1 MLLPSPLYTLISL
14 SVELLVPERKEFR
27 CAAEAFESHLARCSA
42 AVSAT
47 EGRKEME
54 SLAKS
59 RMDDLLSAEVGK
71 HDYDWLLTPPGTPV
85 SSYSDKQTSKVAP
98 RSRSNARSV
107 STGKA
112 SKASSIFLSVSQSEK
127 DNSAKPARSSS
138 AMRPSMPNAHSSLT
152 HFSHSR
158 QTALLNTSTASVTS
172 KPSTP
177 GHRSNTKMT
186 PFAPSRSSPSRSSQN
201 SRPSSPTVRPQIGS
215 VASTA
220 AAATRSNSR
229 PSTPTR
235 RASSAA
241 AAAAVASA
249 NIRSTSP
256 APRGRAQAQTKPPE
270 RATSAGRQRRPGTA
284 STQASSPLVTRG
296 RLQEN
301 TSNARSNHK
310 VITASEPAA
319 ARRAVKPAL
328 KSTTDVKQS
337 TGGIRGTSPFPQSTR
352 SAAQKGRPG
361 RSSELGASTCRSV
374 AHHLDAA
381 VSDDDSRN
389 GDVSNGCNGSVLGSE
404 DIAVSLKSA

>member
-1 MLLPSPLYTLISL
+1 MTCYLL
-14 SVELLVPERKEFR
+14 R
-27 CAAEAFESHLARCSA
+27 
-42 AVSAT
+42 
-47 EGRKEME
+47 
-54 SLAKS
+54 
-59 RMDDLLSAEVGK
+59 
-71 HDYDWLLTPPGTPV
+71 LLTPPGTPV
-85 SSYSDKQTSKVAP
+85 SSYSDKQTSKVTP

-112 SKASSIFLSVSQSEK
+112 SKLSVSQSEK

-138 AMRPSMPNAHSSLT
+138 AMRPSMPNAHSSFT
-152 HFSHSR
+152 HFSNSR

-186 PFAPSRSSPSRSSQN
+186 PFTPSRSSPSRSSQN

-215 VASTA
+215 IAPSTSSTA
-220 AAATRSNSR
+220 AAATRTNSR

-235 RASSAA
+235 RASA

-256 APRGRAQAQTKPPE
+256 APRGRAQTQTKPPE
-270 RATSAGRQRRPGTA
+270 RAISTGRQRRPGTA
-284 STQASSPLVTRG
+284 STQSSSPLVSRG

-310 VITASEPAA
+310 VITALETA
-319 ARRAVKPAL
+319 ARRATKPAL
-328 KSTTDVKQS
+328 KNTTDIKQS

-361 RSSELGASTCRSV
+361 RSSELGGSTCRSA
-374 AHHLDAA
+374 AHHVDAA

-389 GDVSNGCNGSVLGSE
+389 GDISNGYNGSVLGNQ
-404 DIAVSLKSA
+404 DIAVPLKSA

>member
-1 MLLPSPLYTLISL
+1 
-14 SVELLVPERKEFR
+14 
-27 CAAEAFESHLARCSA
+27 
-42 AVSAT
+42 
-47 EGRKEME
+47 
-54 SLAKS
+54 
-59 RMDDLLSAEVGK
+59 
-71 HDYDWLLTPPGTPV
+71 
-85 SSYSDKQTSKVAP
+85 
-98 RSRSNARSV
+98 
-107 STGKA
+107 
-112 SKASSIFLSVSQSEK
+112 
-127 DNSAKPARSSS
+127 
-138 AMRPSMPNAHSSLT
+138 MRPSMPSAHSSFT

-215 VASTA
+215 VASSTSSTA

-235 RASSAA
+235 RASSA

-270 RATSAGRQRRPGTA
+270 RAISAGRQRRPGTA
-284 STQASSPLVTRG
+284 STQSSSPLVTRG

-328 KSTTDVKQS
+328 KNTTDVKQS

-374 AHHLDAA
+374 AHHVDAA
-381 VSDDDSRN
+381 VSDDDSRD
-389 GDVSNGCNGSVLGSE
+389 GDISNGCNGSVLGNE

>member
-1 MLLPSPLYTLISL
+1 
-14 SVELLVPERKEFR
+14 
-27 CAAEAFESHLARCSA
+27 
-42 AVSAT
+42 
-47 EGRKEME
+47 ME

-85 SSYSDKQTSKVAP
+85 SSYSDKQTSKVTP

-112 SKASSIFLSVSQSEK
+112 SKLSVSQSEK

-138 AMRPSMPNAHSSLT
+138 AMRPSMPNAHSSFT
-152 HFSHSR
+152 HFSNSR

-186 PFAPSRSSPSRSSQN
+186 PFTPSRSSPSRSSQN
-201 SRPSSPTVRPQIGS
+201 SRPSSPTVRPQIGPIAPS
-215 VASTA
+215 TSSTA
-220 AAATRSNSR
+220 AAATRTNSR

-235 RASSAA
+235 RASAAA

-256 APRGRAQAQTKPPE
+256 APRGRAQTQTKPPE
-270 RATSAGRQRRPGTA
+270 RAISTGRQRRPGTA
-284 STQASSPLVTRG
+284 STQSSSPLVSRG

-310 VITASEPAA
+310 VITASETA
-319 ARRAVKPAL
+319 ARRATKPAL
-328 KSTTDVKQS
+328 KNTTDIKQS

-361 RSSELGASTCRSV
+361 RSSELGGSTCRSA
-374 AHHLDAA
+374 AHHVDAA

-389 GDVSNGCNGSVLGSE
+389 GDISNGYNGSVLGNQ